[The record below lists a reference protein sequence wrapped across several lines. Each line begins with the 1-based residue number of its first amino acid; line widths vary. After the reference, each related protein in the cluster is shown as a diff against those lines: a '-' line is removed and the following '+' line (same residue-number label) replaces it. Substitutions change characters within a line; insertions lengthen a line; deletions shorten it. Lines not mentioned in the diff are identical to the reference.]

1 MLEYKGIKIP
11 ETAEE
16 WQLFGHPN
24 GSVDKA
30 SDELTEA
37 AKDMVD
43 YVESSFQRLKPRLSL
58 SCQIVADKLN
68 KNSKFGATDTEPR
81 NEANRVMNGIVN
93 QWLQKIF
100 YTESS
105 IGWF

>member
-11 ETAEE
+11 ETADE
-16 WQLFGHPN
+16 WQLYDNLKGN
-24 GSVDKA
+24 RDKA

-81 NEANRVMNGIVN
+81 HIANRVMNGIVN
-93 QWLQKIF
+93 QWLQKLF